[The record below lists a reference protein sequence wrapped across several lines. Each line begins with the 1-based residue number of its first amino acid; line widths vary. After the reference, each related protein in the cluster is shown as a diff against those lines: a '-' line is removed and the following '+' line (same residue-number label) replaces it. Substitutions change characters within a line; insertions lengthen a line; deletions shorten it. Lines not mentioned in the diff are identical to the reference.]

1 MSPPAVGRARGERA
15 VRGGAPALCVPA
27 RDGRRRARAAPPTGR
42 LCRRGLGRAAA
53 AAPPRETETTRLAH
67 GALRGPRRGD
77 HPAAAR
83 RIRRAEPRPHVVRT
97 RGERARAAARRCL
110 EEYPAR
116 APRREP
122 LGGRRRRK
130 AALRHLLPRELGVA
144 RSGGALLGAP
154 ALARLLGARARLRG
168 RRALGGRR
176 GHARVSRG
184 GRHCRS
190 RAVSARRRARVPD
203 RGLGLVGRS
212 RGVAVL
218 HGEIRRRAR
227 VLRPRWIVCRRS
239 AGRGLCGN
247 QPVRRVRGRRDDS
260 ARTRRKI

>member
-1 MSPPAVGRARGERA
+1 MAKIYFADGMDCELALQDGASVGDALATAAARLDVKKPHARFLALHAASATGAVE
-15 VRGGAPALCVPA
+15 
-27 RDGRRRARAAPPTGR
+27 AAP
-42 LCRRGLGRAAA
+42 LGRATALA
-53 AAPPRETETTRLAH
+53 NGGRLVI
-67 GALRGPRRGD
+67 L
-77 HPAAAR
+77 
-83 RIRRAEPRPHVVRT
+83 VRLWT
-97 RGERARAAARRCL
+97 AGLRAAV
-110 EEYPAR
+110 EED
-116 APRREP
+116 
-122 LGGRRRRK
+122 
-130 AALRHLLPRELGVA
+130 AALRDLAFRQA
-144 RSGGALLGAP
+144 RCCA
-154 ALARLLGARARLRG
+154 LGARARLRG